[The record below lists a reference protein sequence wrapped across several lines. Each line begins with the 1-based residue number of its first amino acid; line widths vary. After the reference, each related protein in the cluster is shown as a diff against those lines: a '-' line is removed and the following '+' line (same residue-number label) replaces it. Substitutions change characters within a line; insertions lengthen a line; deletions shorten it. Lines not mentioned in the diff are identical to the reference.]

1 MKDFYERINIALE
14 QSPELRN
21 NSRMRMRVE
30 IVIGKERGP
39 EKKAGFS
46 KGIL

>member
-1 MKDFYERINIALE
+1 VKDFYKRINIALE

-21 NSRMRMRVE
+21 NSRIGMWVE
-30 IVIGKERGP
+30 IVIGMEGGP